1 MTLEL
6 RNPAASSDDGHP
18 VSTVSSEPPA
28 LSYGAALREAP
39 RWNHRQELREL
50 YRAGRQPTRLVVPP
64 RQFVAVLGS
73 GDPDGNPWYGVTIAA
88 LYQAAYR
95 VRFGARRAG
104 LVDAP
109 VMPLEGQWWREDG
122 TPFALQD
129 RSGWHWRMM
138 IPLAP
143 QLDGELGDEV
153 IEAALAPA
161 HGHGKDDDVP
171 VQRYRLDEGD
181 SVQIMHRGP
190 WVEESTSLAV
200 LHRYLADNRLVG
212 RGSHHEIY
220 LGDPARTAPARL
232 RTILR
237 QSVTT
242 VGPTRS

>member
-1 MTLEL
+1 MTLKL
-6 RNPAASSDDGHP
+6 GAPAASDDG
-18 VSTVSSEPPA
+18 STAPLAVATSPA
-28 LSYGAALREAP
+28 AP
-39 RWNHRQELREL
+39 RWSYRQDLRDL

-73 GDPDGNPWYGVTIAA
+73 GDPDNNPWYGVTIAA

-95 VRFGARRAG
+95 IRFGARRAG
-104 LVDAP
+104 IVDAP
-109 VMPLEGQWWREDG
+109 VMPLEGQWWCEDG

-129 RSGWHWRMM
+129 RSGWQWRMM

-143 QLDGELGDEV
+143 QLASELGASV
-153 IEAALAPA
+153 IEAALAPG
-161 HGHGKDDDVP
+161 HGHGQEGDVP
-171 VQRYRLDEGD
+171 VQHYRLDEGD

-190 WVEESTSLAV
+190 WVEESTTLAV

-220 LGDPARTAPARL
+220 LGDPARTAPGRL

-242 VGPTRS
+242 IGPTRS